1 MIDSKITK
9 KTFAAKSNLS
19 LYGFKDY
26 FSSFMQ
32 MFENNKLPHTI
43 MLTGQKGIGKA
54 TFIYHFV
61 NFILSKNEEFKYSKG
76 ELLIDDNN
84 NSYRLLNEK
93 SHTNF
98 FLLDNYDSD
107 ENIKIDQVR
116 SLIKFLNKSTYLDDI
131 KLVLIDNADLLNK
144 NSSNAL
150 LKSLEEPKDNTYFF
164 IINNNSRKILKTI
177 KSRCVEFKFTLPF
190 DKKKEALNSLLKD
203 NNIENSL
210 IFSNDLLNCE
220 SHGNI
225 LRLVVLLSDAG
236 IENLEDYFS
245 VINFLMEEFSVKKN
259 NELLPYL
266 SLFIQLHYNKL
277 SLKKINNINIYNYD
291 KIKILKLIHNFKV
304 YNLDK
309 NSLYTSINNI
319 LHNE

>member
-1 MIDSKITK
+1 MKNSKITK
-9 KTFAAKSNLS
+9 KILASKNNLS
-19 LYGFKDY
+19 LYGFNDY
-26 FSSFMQ
+26 FLSFAK
-32 MFENNKLPHTI
+32 MFENKKLPHTI

-61 NFILSKNEEFKYSKG
+61 NFILSKNEKFKYSKDKF
-76 ELLIDDNN
+76 LVDDNN
-84 NSYRLLNEK
+84 NSYRLLSEK

-150 LKSLEEPKDNTYFF
+150 LKSLEEPRDNTYFF

-177 KSRCVEFKFTLPF
+177 KSRCVEFKFTF
-190 DKKKEALNSLLKD
+190 TFVKKKEILNSLLKD
-203 NNIENSL
+203 NNLENSL

-225 LRLVVLLSDAG
+225 LRLVALLSDAG

-245 VINFLMEEFSVKKN
+245 VIHFLMEELSAKKN

-266 SLFIQLHYNKL
+266 SLFIQLYYNKL
-277 SLKKINNINIYNYD
+277 SLKKINNVNNYNYA
-291 KIKILKLIHNFKV
+291 KIKILKLIHNFRI

-309 NSLYTSINNI
+309 NSLHTSIGSI